1 MRQKAGKEAM
11 DKCLSLANADSVTNL
26 LWLTKDGPE
35 NQGAKD
41 EAPAPVTEQPAG
53 PSFTKFTLDS

>member
-1 MRQKAGKEAM
+1 M
-11 DKCLSLANADSVTNL
+11 DECLSLANTDSATNL
-26 LWLTKDGPE
+26 LWLINNGPE